1 MVCWDLLLWDRGSER
16 KITVGI
22 TRLNEWYIQAK
33 KKLTFSFF
41 FQFEKKCMLSLRYM
55 KVLLVLWFLKSKAKR
70 NNLCIIRKVGVKF
83 SPIFRLHHY
92 DQMCSRHLFC
102 LCLWLWKIVFWK
114 KINMSPLF
122 SLGFFQP
129 LCAADAHPLS
139 VVSGLFQPYLIY
151 WTLGFVLVFFL

>member
-1 MVCWDLLLWDRGSER
+1 
-16 KITVGI
+16 
-22 TRLNEWYIQAK
+22 
-33 KKLTFSFF
+33 
-41 FQFEKKCMLSLRYM
+41 MLSLRYM

-102 LCLWLWKIVFWK
+102 LCLWLCKIVFWK

-139 VVSGLFQPYLIY
+139 VVTGLFQPYLIY
-151 WTLGFVLVFFL
+151 WTLGFVLFFRRGIICRRIISTFSCSRDQFIKCDAYWITVLSFIIKL

>member
-1 MVCWDLLLWDRGSER
+1 ML
-16 KITVGI
+16 
-22 TRLNEWYIQAK
+22 
-33 KKLTFSFF
+33 FF
-41 FQFEKKCMLSLRYM
+41 NLKKKCMLSLRYM

-102 LCLWLWKIVFWK
+102 LCLWLCKIVFWK

-139 VVSGLFQPYLIY
+139 VVTGLFQPYLIY
-151 WTLGFVLVFFL
+151 WTLGFVLGFFIEELFAEGSFQPLVAAEINLLNAMHTESLS